1 MAKVEVFTR
10 DLCGFCTRAK
20 RLLQEKGVSFTE
32 HNATVDPSV
41 REVMVKRS
49 GMRTFPQI
57 FVGDIHIG
65 GCDELYAAERSGKLD
80 AALAGEIAQ

>member
-1 MAKVEVFTR
+1 MTRVEVFTR

-20 RLLQEKGVSFTE
+20 RLLEDKGIAFTE
-32 HNATVDPSV
+32 YNATKDPSL

-49 GMRTFPQI
+49 GQRTFPQI

-65 GCDELYAAERSGKLD
+65 GCDDLYAAERSGKLD
-80 AALAGEIAQ
+80 AAISGEIAQ

>member
-20 RLLQEKGVSFTE
+20 RLLEEKGVPFTE
-32 HNATVDPSV
+32 YNASIDPSL
-41 REVMVKRS
+41 REVMVRRS
-49 GMRTFPQI
+49 GKRTFPQI

-65 GCDELYAAERSGKLD
+65 GCDDLYAAERSGKLD
-80 AALAGEIAQ
+80 KALCGEIAQ